1 VVKLKA
7 GISHSG
13 PLSGYR
19 GMWLF
24 ALFDLPVK
32 SKEQRKRYTRFRK
45 TLIKAGFMML
55 QYSVYAQYCTSE
67 EASEAKR
74 RRVREEL
81 PDEGQVRLVSIT
93 DKQFGS
99 MEVFLGKREG
109 VPEEEPRQLTFF

>member
-1 VVKLKA
+1 
-7 GISHSG
+7 
-13 PLSGYR
+13 
-19 GMWLF
+19 MWLF

-32 SKEQRKRYTRFRK
+32 TKAQRKRYTKFRK
-45 TLIKAGFMML
+45 VLIKTGFMML

-81 PDEGQVRLVSIT
+81 PEEGQVRLVSIT

-99 MEVFLGKREG
+99 MQVFVGKREG
-109 VPEEEPRQLTFF
+109 MPEDEPRQLAFF